1 MLVANGDA
9 EGVRWAF
16 EHYAQGETSFRLV
29 AAELNARGYTNRG
42 APYTTF
48 GVEEMLK
55 NPVYIG
61 SVRCKEY
68 IHPNAHEPLIAQ
80 ATWDAVQDL
89 ILRRGTRRLSTRP
102 VPTNGERGLLTDLAF
117 CARCGARMWYQ
128 PNSVCYYRCSA
139 RARSCSCDA
148 PWRRRPSAELI
159 TMATLAALAL
169 PASTLAQAAAEIERQ
184 PGRARADDRPRGD
197 RGEDPPS
204 GAIV

>member
-1 MLVANGDA
+1 MGIAVFNGDA

-29 AAELNARGYTNRG
+29 AAELNARGFTNRG
-42 APYTTF
+42 APFSTF

-68 IHPNAHEPLIAQ
+68 IHPNAHPPLIEQ
-80 ATWDAVQDL
+80 ATWDAVQEL

-102 VPTNGERGLLTDLAF
+102 VPANGDRGLLTDLAF

-128 PNSVCYYRCSA
+128 PNTCATTAVVSV
-139 RARSCSCDA
+139 RATVAATRH
-148 PWRRRPSAELI
+148 WRMRRATEII
-159 TMATLAALAL
+159 TLATLAALAL
-169 PASTLAQAAAEIERQ
+169 PASTLGAGRDRNRAE
-184 PGRARADDRPRGD
+184 
-197 RGEDPPS
+197 
-204 GAIV
+204 